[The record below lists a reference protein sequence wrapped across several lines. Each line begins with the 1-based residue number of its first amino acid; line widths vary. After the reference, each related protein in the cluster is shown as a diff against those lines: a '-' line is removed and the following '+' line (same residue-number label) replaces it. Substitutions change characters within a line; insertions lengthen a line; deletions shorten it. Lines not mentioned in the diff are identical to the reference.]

1 MPDNIK
7 RVVAKWVMNQYD
19 LDPVI
24 SIEEVM
30 DCDGMYI
37 PDQDK
42 VLISADL
49 KPELLIKTV
58 LHEVKHVM
66 DSMKYGRVKFQKK
79 YKQAGTVA
87 ANCGNSPYVDNKWE
101 IRAEKFAEQ
110 EMKNKWKDLNNGNS
124 EED

>member
-1 MPDNIK
+1 MPNNIK

-24 SIEEVM
+24 SIEKNM

-42 VLISADL
+42 VLLSEKL

-58 LHEVKHVM
+58 LHEAKHVM
-66 DSMKYGRVKFQKK
+66 DAMKYGRAKIQKK
-79 YKQAGTVA
+79 YNQAGTVA
-87 ANCGNSPYVDNKWE
+87 ANYGDDPYKDNKWE
-101 IRAEKFAEQ
+101 LRAEKFAEQ
-110 EMKNKWKDLNNGNS
+110 EMKTKWKDLYNGNS

>member
-1 MPDNIK
+1 MPNNIK

-24 SIEEVM
+24 SIEKNM

-42 VLISADL
+42 VLLSEKL

-58 LHEVKHVM
+58 LHEAKHVM
-66 DSMKYGRVKFQKK
+66 DAMKYGRAKFQKK
-79 YKQAGTVA
+79 YNQAGTVA
-87 ANCGNSPYVDNKWE
+87 ANYGDDPYKD
-101 IRAEKFAEQ
+101 
-110 EMKNKWKDLNNGNS
+110 NKWKDLNNGNS